1 MRARRRV
8 RTRAARCA
16 RLSASLSVAPSPL
29 SPKAPAEL
37 PAADGGGESAA
48 RLEALR
54 AELDAKEDAMQAAVD
69 RDDFEEAARLQDEV
83 DVLSEEIDAFSR

>member
-1 MRARRRV
+1 MFVAP
-8 RTRAARCA
+8 
-16 RLSASLSVAPSPL
+16 VAPSPL

-37 PAADGGGESAA
+37 PAADGGGENAA

-83 DVLSEEIDAFSR
+83 DVLSEEIDALSR